1 MRIVAEEFE
10 NTTTGEKVTGVTV
23 MIDGKLR
30 QVFDIMIAKSGYNKS
45 YLEMLQE
52 VLVLGIDEYIK
63 KLKYSITYRWYFKP
77 AVRNLETQS
86 KQQQKSAERS
96 LMAWTDLIC
105 CRWGWE

>member
-1 MRIVAEEFE
+1 MDNKMRIVAEEFE
-10 NTTTGEKVTGVTV
+10 NTTTGQKVTGVTV

-63 KLKYSITYRWYFKP
+63 KLKQYIQLLIVGILNLRFEIWK
-77 AVRNLETQS
+77 RNPSNS
-86 KQQQKSAERS
+86 KSQRN
-96 LMAWTDLIC
+96 DL
-105 CRWGWE
+105 